1 MRTQRPAEPVV
12 GRGEEGFGDRG
23 GRPVHFPFSV
33 PHGERDDI
41 ARREDPGGN
50 LVEAWD
56 VLEDG
61 GGADD
66 GLAVLT

>member
-1 MRTQRPAEPVV
+1 M
-12 GRGEEGFGDRG
+12 
-23 GRPVHFPFSV
+23 HFAFSV
-33 PHGERDDI
+33 PHGELDDI